1 MVQLDSFVKF
11 DGFMEQILFQTFIL
25 SFTSLCAITYLKSM
39 NAPDTSQYVM
49 ILKLWNLVLPLSKP
63 TGWLFEF

>member
-1 MVQLDSFVKF
+1 
-11 DGFMEQILFQTFIL
+11 MEQILFQTFIL
-25 SFTSLCAITYLKSM
+25 SFTSLTAITYLKSM
-39 NAPDTSQYVM
+39 NAPDTSRYVM